1 MTRVSIGGKGAGL
14 DGWVVEPGEF
24 EVMIGASAR
33 DIRLRARFQ
42 AVLAVELERDVK
54 RYSSAISIASSS
66 VSGTGLDDEELLD
79 ASGDRAPARQDS

>member
-1 MTRVSIGGKGAGL
+1 MSIGAKGAGL
-14 DGWVVEPGEF
+14 EGWVVEPGEF

-54 RYSSAISIASSS
+54 RSSSAISIASSS
-66 VSGTGLDDEELLD
+66 VSVTGLDEEELLG
-79 ASGDRAPARQDS
+79 ASGNRAPVRQDS